1 MKASSIISG
10 SFKRDKKSSTKE
22 KQAENKDLDKTIANK
37 KKYPSVRNFML
48 WNELGI
54 DPQDVDKKFIPPTY
68 KCNALYDS
76 KVFCYKKE
84 KFVIIIGQTKE
95 DKDNNIKSG

>member
-1 MKASSIISG
+1 M
-10 SFKRDKKSSTKE
+10 
-22 KQAENKDLDKTIANK
+22 ANK

-54 DPQDVDKKFIPPTY
+54 DPEAVKKDHITPKY
-68 KCNALYDS
+68 KCHGLHNV

-95 DKDNNIKSG
+95 DKDNNIKSN